1 MNYKIIM
8 ERNKWEKMQLRGEK
22 KTNRKIIILKI

>member
-1 MNYKIIM
+1 MNYKIM